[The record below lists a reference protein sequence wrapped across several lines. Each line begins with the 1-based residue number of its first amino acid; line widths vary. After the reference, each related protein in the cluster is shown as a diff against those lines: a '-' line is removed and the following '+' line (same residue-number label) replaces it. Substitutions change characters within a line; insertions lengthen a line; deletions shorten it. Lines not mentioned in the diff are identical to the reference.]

1 MPDSFRRAFDS
12 VHRGF
17 IAPLLISDSVCGA
30 ALWLGAATPD
40 KGITMNTV
48 TKLAAGLV
56 AAFSIAA
63 SPLAAQVESVDPD
76 AAWDAP
82 IDGDL
87 EPVQDELPPVSDTD
101 PAATTTTGTSGEWQ
115 QPDTSSAPE
124 WSEQSA
130 EAAAS
135 DAVQTAQV
143 EDPSTT
149 YREDDL
155 IGAAEGAFG
164 KGAEGVAKMIRKLL
178 ADQGEPN
185 GYIVGREAGGAF
197 IVGARYG
204 SGTLFHKVE
213 GEMPVYWTG
222 PSVGIDA
229 GANAGS
235 TFVLVYNLYD
245 TEDLYERFPAAEGTA
260 YAVGGLNASYVR
272 KGDVVLIPIRVGAGL
287 RLGVNAGYMK
297 FSKKQKWLPF

>member
-1 MPDSFRRAFDS
+1 
-12 VHRGF
+12 
-17 IAPLLISDSVCGA
+17 
-30 ALWLGAATPD
+30 
-40 KGITMNTV
+40 MNTA
-48 TKLAAGLV
+48 TKFAASLL
-56 AAFSIAA
+56 AAFSFATT
-63 SPLAAQVESVDPD
+63 PLAAQVESVDPD

-87 EPVQDELPPVSDTD
+87 ETGSQGELPPLDAQDSEAAPQTSEPGYDWQE
-101 PAATTTTGTSGEWQ
+101 PAAPAEQPQWNEQ
-115 QPDTSSAPE
+115 Q
-124 WSEQSA
+124 A
-130 EAAAS
+130 ETAAS
-135 DAVQTAQV
+135 NTVETAQV
-143 EDPSTT
+143 DDPATT

-155 IGAAEGAFG
+155 IGAAEGVFG
-164 KGAEGVAKMIRKLL
+164 KGAKGVADMISKLL

-204 SGTLFHKVE
+204 SGTLFHKIE

-222 PSVGIDA
+222 PSIGFDA

-245 TEDLYERFPAAEGTA
+245 TEELYERFPAAEGTA

-297 FSKKQKWLPF
+297 FTKEHKWLPF